1 MPPSRFETLK
11 RFCVEIYEFFLNS
24 PYLIFSGQQHNLQ
37 LSLTLE
43 IARWTLAG
51 FFGVS
56 PFVAIEEDERAWGF
70 VLISC
75 QTRHTFARSFILL
88 SSLWLAGE
96 IETRQVVTP
105 GVKMR
110 WRGRQSKTPRI
121 RAGGFSFSR
130 GFAARYRAL
139 RARISRLRRS
149 CARLDKTAMLRRL
162 TFKRNRK
169 KFKLSGVRV
178 IEGETR
184 NTYIAITLAKLGLV
198 TALKLSPVGR
208 G

>member
-1 MPPSRFETLK
+1 MSDFSISSPICEQSSAKVRPCMHPSRFETLK

-56 PFVAIEEDERAWGF
+56 PFLAIEKDERAWGF

-130 GFAARYRAL
+130 GFPAHAPGSTKPPCYA
-139 RARISRLRRS
+139 
-149 CARLDKTAMLRRL
+149 
-162 TFKRNRK
+162 
-169 KFKLSGVRV
+169 G
-178 IEGETR
+178 
-184 NTYIAITLAKLGLV
+184 
-198 TALKLSPVGR
+198 
-208 G
+208 